1 MCCGA
6 IYNPQ
11 CLGAD
16 KDRQGFQEIFAQKLC
31 LRMNRNEIKMKDPSM
46 KQDATYEKVT
56 FPRGQSI
63 QKAVVPSMADVSDE
77 NSFKREDRKQA
88 DGRT

>member
-1 MCCGA
+1 
-6 IYNPQ
+6 
-11 CLGAD
+11 
-16 KDRQGFQEIFAQKLC
+16 
-31 LRMNRNEIKMKDPSM
+31 MKDPSM